1 MEGQSA
7 DVDTEEGVLAQHFH
21 VPVLEVEGLMP
32 GRYHW
37 VNGGLVGRGSANG
50 GVIIRRIWDC
60 EVGQG
65 GDADGRRLSNGAGGG
80 FGSRVLFWNG
90 DRFE

>member
-1 MEGQSA
+1 
-7 DVDTEEGVLAQHFH
+7 VDAEEGVLAQYFH
-21 VPVLEVEGLMP
+21 VPVLEVEGLML

-37 VNGGLVGRGSANG
+37 VDGRLVDRGRANG

-65 GDADGRRLSNGAGGG
+65 GDADGGRLSNGADGR
-80 FGSRVLFWNG
+80 FWSRVLFWNG